1 MGDRLLAGLVVVP
14 FLLGAAAA
22 PTSPARVACTFQDPE
37 IVESSG
43 LVAQDGL
50 FLTTNDSGD
59 SGRVFAVDPA
69 TGSTVGLAHWSE
81 DPTDV
86 EALAP
91 ARDGGVWVGDIGDN
105 TGSRDSVEV
114 TRVPVTA
121 ADTTVDGETYE
132 LDYPDGPHNAESL
145 LSDPRT
151 GRLYVATKSVF
162 GGTVYRAPRTL
173 SADGPNRLRPV
184 GDVLA
189 IATDGAFFPDGR
201 HVVLRDYSHA
211 VVYTFPDLHE
221 VALVPAADAG
231 AGGGDRGRTRRV
243 GLRQLG
249 GPAPA
254 GPAGAAAGRRTSSAG
269 PARPRAVGRS
279 LAGFCAAGGRHRS
292 EGPPVRP
299 AAGLAVVPHR
309 RARPGPAGRRRQGL
323 RATSARVN
331 RAAVA
336 AG

>member
-43 LVAQDGL
+43 LVVQDGL

-69 TGSTVGLAHWSE
+69 SGSTVGLTHWSE

-105 TGSRDSVEV
+105 TESRDSVEV
-114 TRVPVTA
+114 TRVPVA
-121 ADTTVDGETYE
+121 ASDTTVDGETYE

-221 VALVPAADAG
+221 VASFRLPTQEQGEGIAVARDGAVYVSSEGRHQPVLRVPLPADVRRALDQRGPAAAS
-231 AGGGDRGRTRRV
+231 
-243 GLRQLG
+243 
-249 GPAPA
+249 APA
-254 GPAGAAAGRRTSSAG
+254 SPGSASPADGTAAQDHRFDPRPDWPWFLTGGLALVLLVAVARVFGRR
-269 PARPRAVGRS
+269 PRG
-279 LAGFCAAGGRHRS
+279 
-292 EGPPVRP
+292 
-299 AAGLAVVPHR
+299 
-309 RARPGPAGRRRQGL
+309 
-323 RATSARVN
+323 
-331 RAAVA
+331 
-336 AG
+336 

>member
-14 FLLGAAAA
+14 FLMGAAAA
-22 PTSPARVACTFQDPE
+22 PTSPARVACTFQDPD

-69 TGSTVGLAHWSE
+69 SGATVGVTHWSE

-105 TGSRDSVEV
+105 TASRDSVEV
-114 TRVPVTA
+114 TKVPVA
-121 ADTTVDGETYE
+121 ASDATVDRETYE
-132 LDYPDGPHNAESL
+132 LDYPDGPHNAETL

-162 GGTVYRAPRTL
+162 GGTLYRAPRTL
-173 SADGPNRLRPV
+173 SADGPNRLAPV
-184 GDVLA
+184 GGVLG

-201 HVVLRDYSHA
+201 HVVLRDYSRA

-221 VALVPAADAG
+221 VATFRLPKQEQGEGIAVARDGAVYVSSEGEHQPVLRVPLPADV
-231 AGGGDRGRTRRV
+231 RRALTERV
-243 GLRQLG
+243 
-249 GPAPA
+249 P
-254 GPAGAAAGRRTSSAG
+254 TSSAG
-269 PARPRAVGRS
+269 SLPGSSSKDGRVARDVRFNPRPDWQWYLTG
-279 LAGFCAAGGRHRS
+279 
-292 EGPPVRP
+292 
-299 AAGLAVVPHR
+299 GLAV
-309 RARPGPAGRRRQGL
+309 L
-323 RATSARVN
+323 LLL
-331 RAAVA
+331 AVA
-336 AG
+336 KVFVRRPPG

>member
-14 FLLGAAAA
+14 FLMGAAAA

-69 TGSTVGLAHWSE
+69 SGSTVGLARWSE

-105 TGSRDSVEV
+105 TASRDSVEV
-114 TRVPVTA
+114 TRIPVA
-121 ADTTVDGETYE
+121 ASDTTVDGQTYE
-132 LDYPDGPHNAESL
+132 LDYPDGPHNAETL

-151 GRLYVATKSVF
+151 GRLYVATKNVF

-201 HVVLRDYSHA
+201 HVVLRDYSRA

-221 VALVPAADAG
+221 VASFPLPTQEQGEGIAVARDGAVYVSSEGEHQPVLRVPLPADVRRALAQRASTSSPSSSPSAGSSPGDGTAAKDVRFDPRPDWPWFLTGGLALALLVTVAK
-231 AGGGDRGRTRRV
+231 V
-243 GLRQLG
+243 S
-249 GPAPA
+249 
-254 GPAGAAAGRRTSSAG
+254 GRR
-269 PARPRAVGRS
+269 PRG
-279 LAGFCAAGGRHRS
+279 
-292 EGPPVRP
+292 
-299 AAGLAVVPHR
+299 
-309 RARPGPAGRRRQGL
+309 
-323 RATSARVN
+323 
-331 RAAVA
+331 
-336 AG
+336 